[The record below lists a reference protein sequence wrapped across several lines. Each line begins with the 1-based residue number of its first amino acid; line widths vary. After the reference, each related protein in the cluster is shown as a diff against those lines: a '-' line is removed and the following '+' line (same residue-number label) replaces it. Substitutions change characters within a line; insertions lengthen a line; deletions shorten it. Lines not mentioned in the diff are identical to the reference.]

1 MKYITEVLE
10 EINSD
15 PKVIEQYKTDMA
27 LKILLEYAF
36 IPENKMDLPPGEPP
50 YKPDAAPIGMSPAN
64 LRMEMKK
71 LYVFKRQDL
80 KPIKREQ
87 LFIDLLENVH
97 PEEAKLLIAV
107 KDQKLSK
114 LYKKVTR
121 KVVEGAGL
129 IPPLPQKESA

>member
-27 LKILLEYAF
+27 LKILFEYAF
-36 IPENKMDLPPGEPP
+36 IPENKMDLPSGEPP

-71 LYVFKRQDL
+71 LYVFKRADL

-87 LFIDLLENVH
+87 LFIDLLENIH

>member
-27 LKILLEYAF
+27 LKILFEYAF

-97 PEEAKLLIAV
+97 PEEAKVLLAV

-129 IPPLPQKESA
+129 IPPLSKKESA

>member
-15 PKVIEQYKTDMA
+15 PKVIEQYKNDMA
-27 LKILLEYAF
+27 LKILFEYAF
-36 IPENKMDLPPGEPP
+36 IPENKMDLPDGDPP
-50 YKPDAAPIGMSPAN
+50 FKPDAAPIGMSPAN

-80 KPIKREQ
+80 KPLRREQ
-87 LFIDLLENVH
+87 LFINLLESIH
-97 PEEAKLLIAV
+97 PDEAKLLLAV
-107 KDQKLSK
+107 KEQKLNK

-121 KVVEGAGL
+121 KVVEEAGF
-129 IPPLPQKESA
+129 IPVLEKVK

>member
-27 LKILLEYAF
+27 LKMLLEYAF

-87 LFIDLLENVH
+87 LFIDLLENIH

>member
-15 PKVIEQYKTDMA
+15 PKVIEQHKTDMA
-27 LKILLEYAF
+27 LKILFEYAF
-36 IPENKMDLPPGEPP
+36 IPENKMDLPAGDPP
-50 YKPDAAPIGMSPAN
+50 FKPDAAPIGMSPAN

-80 KPIKREQ
+80 KPLRREQ
-87 LFIDLLENVH
+87 LFINLLESIH
-97 PEEAKLLIAV
+97 PDEAKLLLAV
-107 KDQKLSK
+107 KEQKLNK

-121 KVVEGAGL
+121 KVVEEAGF
-129 IPPLPQKESA
+129 IPVLEKVK

>member
-71 LYVFKRQDL
+71 LYVFKRADL

>member
-15 PKVIEQYKTDMA
+15 PKVIEQHKNDMA
-27 LKILLEYAF
+27 LKILFEYAF
-36 IPENKMDLPPGEPP
+36 IPENKMDLPAGDPP
-50 YKPDAAPIGMSPAN
+50 FKPDAAPIGMSPAN

-71 LYVFKRQDL
+71 LYVFKREDL
-80 KPIKREQ
+80 KPIKKEQ

-121 KVVEGAGL
+121 KVVESAGL
-129 IPPLPQKESA
+129 IPPLPKKESA

>member
-97 PEEAKLLIAV
+97 PEEAKLLLAV

-114 LYKKVTR
+114 LYKKITR
-121 KVVEGAGL
+121 KVVENAGI
-129 IPPLPQKESA
+129 IPVLEKAK

>member
-27 LKILLEYAF
+27 LKILFEYAF

-97 PEEAKLLIAV
+97 PEEAKLLLAV

-129 IPPLPQKESA
+129 IPPLPKKESA

>member
-15 PKVIEQYKTDMA
+15 PKVIEQYKNDMA
-27 LKILLEYAF
+27 LKILFEYAF
-36 IPENKMDLPPGEPP
+36 IPENKMDLPDGDPP
-50 YKPDAAPIGMSPAN
+50 FKPDAAPIGMSPAN

-80 KPIKREQ
+80 KPLRREQ
-87 LFIDLLENVH
+87 LFINLLESIH
-97 PEEAKLLIAV
+97 PDEAKLLLAV
-107 KDQKLSK
+107 KEQKLNK

-121 KVVEGAGL
+121 KVVEEAGF
-129 IPPLPQKESA
+129 IPVLEK

>member
-1 MKYITEVLE
+1 
-10 EINSD
+10 
-15 PKVIEQYKTDMA
+15 
-27 LKILLEYAF
+27 
-36 IPENKMDLPPGEPP
+36 
-50 YKPDAAPIGMSPAN
+50 MSPAN

-97 PEEAKLLIAV
+97 PEEAKLLLAV

-114 LYKKVTR
+114 LYKKITR
-121 KVVEGAGL
+121 KVVENAGF
-129 IPPLPQKESA
+129 IPVLEKAK

>member
-97 PEEAKLLIAV
+97 PEEAKLLLAV

-114 LYKKVTR
+114 LYKKITR

>member
-15 PKVIEQYKTDMA
+15 PKVIEQHKNDMA
-27 LKILLEYAF
+27 LKMLFEYAF
-36 IPENKMDLPPGEPP
+36 IPENKFDLPTGEPP
-50 YKPDAAPIGMSPAN
+50 FKPDAAPMGMSPAN

-71 LYVFKRQDL
+71 LYVFKREDL

-97 PEEAKLLIAV
+97 PDEAKLLLAV
-107 KDQKLSK
+107 KDQKLTK

-129 IPPLPQKESA
+129 IPQWPKKESA